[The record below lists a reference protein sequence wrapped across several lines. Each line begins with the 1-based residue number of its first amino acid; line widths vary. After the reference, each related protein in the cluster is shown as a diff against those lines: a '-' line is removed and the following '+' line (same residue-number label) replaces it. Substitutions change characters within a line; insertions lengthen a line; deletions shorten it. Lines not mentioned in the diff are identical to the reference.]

1 MGLCPAWGS
10 PGAVPAL
17 TSLAMLEEA
26 VHGWPAA
33 ALARPALTPQIT
45 VRGLHRSA

>member
-1 MGLCPAWGS
+1 MSLRPAWGS

-26 VHGWPAA
+26 VDGWPAGSP
-33 ALARPALTPQIT
+33 RPAGQ
-45 VRGLHRSA
+45 